1 MVHDSYDVSVTKR
14 RRRGLGWTVTSA
26 VVPLVGGAAASQLVS
41 FALRASGPARFWL
54 FVSAG
59 VAFAAAVGVTI
70 AAKVVDA
77 RRASSVDQAKREQL
91 VQLRDQLMPVAST
104 TADMALQP
112 LADREAYL
120 KSVARV
126 AAAALSSI
134 VAGHVHRPRAVVYL
148 LNPDSDPVAME
159 SIGHAGRGNRP
170 RPFEAGTPRG
180 DGALDFLNSVHN
192 AFYPDLTKDRPDG
205 YDGTM
210 SDYRTFIA
218 VPIWTDNGVYGMVT
232 LDAPEAD
239 SFDEGDVALTELTA
253 ELMSIPFE
261 IGQDSNSPSDGQSA
275 V

>member
-1 MVHDSYDVSVTKR
+1 MVHDSYDGPVAKR

-26 VVPLVGGAAASQLVS
+26 VVPLVGGAGASQLAS
-41 FALRASGPARFWL
+41 FALRSSGPARIWL
-54 FVSAG
+54 FVAAG

-70 AAKVVDA
+70 AAKVVEA
-77 RRASSVDQAKREQL
+77 RRASGVEQAKREQL

-126 AAAALSSI
+126 AAGALSSI
-134 VAGHVHRPRAVVYL
+134 VSDHVHRPRAVVYL
-148 LNPDSDPVAME
+148 LNPDADPVAME

-180 DGALDFLNSVHN
+180 DGALGFLNDVRN
-192 AFYPDLTKDRPDG
+192 AFYPDLTKDRPNG

-218 VPIWTDNGVYGMVT
+218 VPIWTENGVYGMVT

-261 IGQDSNSPSDGQSA
+261 IGQDSDGPSDGQSP